1 MISFDTP
8 VDDRFDTPASYG
20 VCAAGVLKTRSSPR
34 AKSAAVVLEVLLVAT
49 QG

>member
-20 VCAAGVLKTRSSPR
+20 AFAQQ
-34 AKSAAVVLEVLLVAT
+34 AY
-49 QG
+49 